1 MEMDIGK
8 IVADLFSGNNLTL
21 IIANIVI
28 FTGCTLM
35 VITGYIKEE
44 KKMLRV
50 QDAQLFFLAVGN
62 LLLKG
67 YSGFIISLLALVKN
81 EIYLAKKLNYVA
93 KALIMSVAV
102 VMTFIFNNRGLVVW

>member
-1 MEMDIGK
+1 M
-8 IVADLFSGNNLTL
+8 T
-21 IIANIVI
+21 
-28 FTGCTLM
+28 
-35 VITGYIKEE
+35 
-44 KKMLRV
+44 
-50 QDAQLFFLAVGN
+50 VGN

-102 VMTFIFNNRGLVVW
+102 VMTFIFNNRGLVGLYMTIAVETMSEQPLIYLQLSVVW